1 MARCYETGLV
11 QMTELKFDSQ
21 LSDPRIETLQ
31 HPSPSSGLADTE
43 QTAFGKCQRGFMETS
58 PRFCLPQAPLW
69 SLACAV
75 AAGKE
80 PFLCSLGG
88 LTRSTF
94 QASMGKAINLDVPFF

>member
-1 MARCYETGLV
+1 MLWQPEQTNTTTHKINTIIITILEMARCYETGLV

-69 SLACAV
+69 SLEV
-75 AAGKE
+75 NSQG
-80 PFLCSLGG
+80 P
-88 LTRSTF
+88 
-94 QASMGKAINLDVPFF
+94 

>member
-1 MARCYETGLV
+1 
-11 QMTELKFDSQ
+11 
-21 LSDPRIETLQ
+21 
-31 HPSPSSGLADTE
+31 
-43 QTAFGKCQRGFMETS
+43 METS

-75 AAGKE
+75 AAGRK

-94 QASMGKAINLDVPFF
+94 QASMGKAINLDVPFSKTEGHMDYQNLKRKSDHAKGGPFIVLFPLILCRAKEKKIY